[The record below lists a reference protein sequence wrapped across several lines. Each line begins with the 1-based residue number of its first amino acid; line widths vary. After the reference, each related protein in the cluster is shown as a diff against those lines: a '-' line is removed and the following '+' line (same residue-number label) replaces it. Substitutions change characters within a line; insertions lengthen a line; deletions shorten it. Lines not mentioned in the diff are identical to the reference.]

1 MNWERH
7 CPSCPIQTY
16 TDITICNF
24 VHTSNRYWIDDH
36 STKCF
41 IFFFL
46 ALVLLKYKLFLKNYQ
61 IIILACIETVNVTF
75 WTEQIFP
82 FLNVIFS
89 FFFFF
94 GKEGEGGVLYIQ
106 ILLYQ
111 TSTALTNS
119 YVVKIAAVV
128 TLSCKA
134 CLVYLYLW

>member
-24 VHTSNRYWIDDH
+24 VHTSDTELMTTQQNA
-36 STKCF
+36 S
-41 IFFFL
+41 FFFYFL

-89 FFFFF
+89 FFFF